1 MTLPNTSLP
10 DWAANAFAKLSA
22 HLPLTLDPTARAYAL
37 LNDAGTQWHVE
48 VSECPDQLLLH
59 CELDATALQRDVEGL
74 RTVLASHHQP
84 QRMQGACIALDP
96 ATGVLRLL
104 QSLPATS
111 PLLDDLH
118 SELMR
123 LQGLRAVFVSPN

>member
-1 MTLPNTSLP
+1 MTLPSTSLP
-10 DWAANAFAKLSA
+10 DWAANALAKLSA
-22 HLPLTLDPTARAYAL
+22 DIPLTLDPIARAYTL
-37 LNDAGTQWHVE
+37 LNEDGTQWHIE

-59 CELDATALQRDVEGL
+59 CLLDANALQRDVDAL
-74 RTVLASHHQP
+74 RALLASHHQP
-84 QRMQGACIALDP
+84 HRMQGACVALDP

-104 QSLPATS
+104 QTLPASS

-123 LQGLRAVFVSPN
+123 LQDLRAALHFPN